1 MLMKLTNP
9 ETILNMQA
17 NSINSLE
24 TSNALNA
31 DDIGKARN

>member
-9 ETILNMQA
+9 ETISNMQT
-17 NSINSLE
+17 NSINSLVS
-24 TSNALNA
+24 SNALNA

>member
-9 ETILNMQA
+9 ETILNMQT
-17 NSINSLE
+17 NSINALVS
-24 TSNALNA
+24 SNAINA